1 MGKFIATRG
10 SSRELFAKLATFLN
24 KTFFS
29 SKRSAIVDISST
41 TQGIAIPRM
50 TTTQRD
56 AIVDP
61 IQGLEI
67 YNTTT
72 NLFNYYDGSSWIVV
86 DSQTGGD
93 LSGTG
98 DTGTLI
104 KWTNGPNSVT
114 GNSIISENG
123 SILDIAASAI
133 TTTINGGGLAISA
146 GDGAG
151 MIEIGG
157 NLVLNAGNALTTGGN
172 IEINTG
178 TGVTGGTVTFDT
190 AGSEKMRL
198 LTTGELG
205 IGTSLPENLLH
216 VYKDQNANTII
227 VAENPNAGDAA
238 EAGVRFTSDVAEMRL
253 SAYSSTYVD
262 SDYSGNVAI
271 KALNG
276 ADLLLTTDGG
286 VAMILVDGTEN
297 VGIGTLFPTER
308 LMVAG
313 NIAPE
318 TNNIYNLGTPLLGW
332 ANLYMGSKIHYTS
345 DLEFHNTGVEE
356 KMRLTTDGK
365 LGIGTTSPDIS
376 SIVDIVSTTAGVLFP
391 RMTTDQRDA
400 IGTPATGLWIF
411 NTTTNLFN
419 YYDGAWQIVD
429 SSTTADTLAQ
439 VLDSGALLNTAGA
452 IFSPTG
458 NVVLQATATFR
469 KLFDEN
475 QIAAVNFTDVLRTL
489 NAANGTAILNF
500 TNSTGGSL
508 TNGWALGTPASAT
521 LTNATGLPLTTGV
534 TGVLPIANGGTNN
547 SSAYTAGS
555 VVFSSG
561 TSLTQDNANFFWD
574 NTNNFLGIGTAI
586 PTRKLSVQ
594 ASVGYNS
601 EFTDGTQ
608 KAIIFTGTGFSSI
621 GSGSSQFR
629 MFSNEDASGA
639 SGITINGSN
648 VGIGT
653 TSPDTSVHLV
663 TTAVGGI
670 KVENTLGTSYANLR
684 VKGTGREYAVG
695 VGGATEVAFG
705 VANKFFVFDE
715 TVDLMRLVVDTSGN
729 VGIGTTSFGTSAAGV
744 LAMANGT
751 TPAVVANQFQLWS
764 LAGEPNFKTGAGD
777 IVKLFKGAA
786 LTTSL
791 TSLTQAGAFTQDY
804 AIQALTNVAPYGFV
818 TADEAETVLSVIL
831 NLQVRVN
838 QLEARLQASGQIA

>member
-190 AGSEKMRL
+190 AGS
-198 LTTGELG
+198 
-205 IGTSLPENLLH
+205 
-216 VYKDQNANTII
+216 
-227 VAENPNAGDAA
+227 
-238 EAGVRFTSDVAEMRL
+238 
-253 SAYSSTYVD
+253 
-262 SDYSGNVAI
+262 
-271 KALNG
+271 
-276 ADLLLTTDGG
+276 
-286 VAMILVDGTEN
+286 
-297 VGIGTLFPTER
+297 
-308 LMVAG
+308 
-313 NIAPE
+313 
-318 TNNIYNLGTPLLGW
+318 
-332 ANLYMGSKIHYTS
+332 
-345 DLEFHNTGVEE
+345 E

-791 TSLTQAGAFTQDY
+791 TSLTQAGAFTPDY